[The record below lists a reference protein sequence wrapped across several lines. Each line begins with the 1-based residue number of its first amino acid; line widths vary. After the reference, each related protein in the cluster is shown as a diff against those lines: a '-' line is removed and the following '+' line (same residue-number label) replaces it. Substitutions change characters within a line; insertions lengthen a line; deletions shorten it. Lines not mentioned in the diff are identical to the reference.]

1 LRTKGATPYDLAMA
15 KKILIVDD
23 DKLFLES
30 LAAMLRNSGHSVIQ
44 AADGKQGFDFALE
57 THPDLVITDIRM
69 PVKTGLE
76 MVDDLRNDTWGK
88 EVPIIILSNDET
100 TDAINNALES
110 GVTVYLSKVNLD
122 PDTLGQQILI
132 ALG

>member
-1 LRTKGATPYDLAMA
+1 MA

-30 LAAMLRNSGHSVIQ
+30 LAAMLRNSGHSIVQ
-44 AADGKQGFDFALE
+44 ANDGSQGFQFALE
-57 THPDLVITDIRM
+57 TKPDLVITDIRM

-76 MVDDLRNDTWGK
+76 MVEDLRRDDWGK
-88 EVPIIILSNDET
+88 QVPIIILSNDET
-100 TDAINNALES
+100 TDAINHALES

-122 PDTLGQQILI
+122 PDTLAQQII
-132 ALG
+132 VALG